1 MKSFV
6 RSLATFS
13 LVITTV
19 LGTLLT
25 QSLSALALPAEKII
39 QTLSRV
45 PVFAIADEKGY
56 PLVGATKDNKQISTV
71 FLSQQDANNFLT
83 KLQKEKPD
91 VGKQFK
97 VLPISL
103 ADVYK
108 LAEESKKQKDSVN
121 FAYIPV
127 ENEVSSAKTILTQM
141 GKEYQSGVPL
151 FFATIGKDKEQS
163 YLVIE
168 KDSQQAI
175 PFFFEKQQLQNMLET
190 LKKQKPELAST
201 AKIEVISLEYL
212 IYTLQNS
219 NDETLTKIMLM
230 PSEESIKV
238 IQALYQN
245 QQPTNTQTKPQNNNK
260 PQNQTKPQNNNK
272 PQNQT
277 KTKNNNTNKVNPV
290 K

>member
-1 MKSFV
+1 
-6 RSLATFS
+6 
-13 LVITTV
+13 
-19 LGTLLT
+19 LLT

-277 KTKNNNTNKVNPV
+277 KPKNNNTNKVNPV